1 MKLRHAMVIMSIV
14 WRSIFAAESDVDG
27 MAKRVYATD
36 NNTGK
41 IFAII
46 DKVTA
51 KLNLYDSS
59 GNLMATSSVLV
70 GQTLGDASVPGIGD
84 RRIQDI
90 AEHERTTPAGR
101 FQSQPGMNLSGETV
115 VWIDYEAAVSM
126 HKLRPSK
133 SGDKRPERMASDTP
147 LDNRITYGCV
157 NVPVDFYEKWIQPTL
172 GKEAGIIYI
181 LPETQSAMN
190 VFLFLR

>member
-14 WRSIFAAESDVDG
+14 WRSIFAAEADVDS
-27 MAKRVYATD
+27 MAKRIYATD

-41 IFAII
+41 KFAII

-181 LPETQSAMN
+181 LPETQSAMK
-190 VFLFLR
+190 VFHFLR